1 MYPLIPLSVIKELL
15 DDAPIPSVLEG
26 LIGFQLLEHHA
37 RHPRLTRPVMREF
50 HQKRSAADGA
60 V

>member
-15 DDAPIPSVLEG
+15 GDAPIPSVLEG

-50 HQKRSAADGA
+50 YQKKERG
-60 V
+60 